1 MFNREDVVKA
11 VEIQKLGYAFLM
23 YVTDKIDKNEFTFSR
38 IHDDEGSAEVFFSWI
53 NDYYD
58 YLPTSILPNKDE
70 LQGFSN
76 YFASYLTTSF
86 ILTEEPE
93 RINNR
98 NECNCDICM
107 QFVNLS
113 HLKSISPK
121 NFDREIAAEKR
132 LEIVKELA
140 LFYGIELSTS
150 QCKDIADDEL
160 NIRDVAYLAYTKSL
174 FQRIQFSEGGVY
186 ILALWRQFAWSVEG
200 KPIKDFELS
209 AVDILD
215 AMNRMRIKLECF
227 NVESTP
233 ER

>member
-38 IHDDEGSAEVFFSWI
+38 VHDDEGSAEVFFSWI

-58 YLPTSILPNKDE
+58 YLPSSILPNKDE

-93 RINNR
+93 RINNQ
-98 NECNCDICM
+98 NGCFCDICL

-113 HLKSISPK
+113 HLKPISPN

-132 LEIVKELA
+132 L
-140 LFYGIELSTS
+140 
-150 QCKDIADDEL
+150 
-160 NIRDVAYLAYTKSL
+160 
-174 FQRIQFSEGGVY
+174 EGGVY

-209 AVDILD
+209 ADDILD